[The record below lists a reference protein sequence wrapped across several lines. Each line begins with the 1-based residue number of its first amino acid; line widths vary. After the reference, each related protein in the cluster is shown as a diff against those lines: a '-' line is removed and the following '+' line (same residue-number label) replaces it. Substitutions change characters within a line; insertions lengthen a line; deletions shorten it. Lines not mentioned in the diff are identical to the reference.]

1 MDLLLIR
8 NVRLPYTAEDGEFKE
23 KAKARLSRLGVSA
36 RGVSFSIY
44 KKSLDARDRS
54 DICFTAS
61 VLARG
66 EFGSIPDRKLAA
78 IDIQRT
84 SDPYAEISFKA
95 GSETCEGRPLVV
107 GMGPCG
113 LFAAYML
120 AKQGYRPIIID
131 RGGSVSERV
140 EAVNKFYFGGILDT
154 DTNIQFGAGGAG
166 TFSDGKLVTR
176 IKDPACAYVLKTF
189 VSCGADE
196 GIMTSAKPHIGTDVL
211 RGVVDNMLLEIERMG
226 GEIRYHCKLISV
238 EERADGCLARTSA
251 GDIFCSC
258 VVLAV
263 GHSAR
268 DTYEYLMK
276 GGFSIL
282 PKSFSVGVRIEH
294 LQEDVDRSLYGE
306 LAGDPRLPK
315 GEYALSDTSGERGVY
330 TFCMCPGGEVVAA
343 ASEEGGVVVNGMSR
357 AARDGRN
364 ANSAMLVSVTPED
377 FSSDVSKA
385 IEFQRSMERAAF
397 LLGGSDY
404 SAPVL
409 TVGDMLKGRCS
420 VEPDRIQPSYMG
432 GKVRLAPLYKEMP
445 DFLYRGLCYG
455 ITKFERKLSC
465 FSDADAVLSGFETR
479 TSAPLRILRN
489 EAFVAVGKS
498 RIYPCGEGAGYA
510 GGITSAA
517 CDGIKAAGAIIE
529 RFAPVADRALK

>member
-1 MDLLLIR
+1 MNFLLIR
-8 NVRLPYTAEDGEFKE
+8 NIRLPYTADENEFTE
-23 KAKARLSRLGVSA
+23 KAKARLLRVGASLKNA
-36 RGVSFSIY
+36 SFSLY

-61 VLARG
+61 VLACG
-66 EFGSIPDRKLAA
+66 EFGSLPQKRLAA
-78 IDIQRT
+78 ADIVET
-84 SDPYAEISFKA
+84 ADPYAEISFRE
-95 GSETCEGRPLVV
+95 GSERSEGRPLVI

-113 LFAAYML
+113 LFAAYIL
-120 AKQGYRPIIID
+120 AKQGYRPILID

-140 EAVNKFYFGGILDT
+140 AAVDRFYSEGILDT
-154 DTNIQFGAGGAG
+154 ETNIQFGAGGAG

-189 VSCGADE
+189 ASHGAD
-196 GIMTSAKPHIGTDVL
+196 GSVLTSAKPHIGTDVL
-211 RGVVDNMLLEIERMG
+211 RYVVDSMLSEIERGG
-226 GEIRYHCKLISV
+226 GEIHYHCKLLSV
-238 EERADGCLARTSA
+238 EERAGGCVAKTST

-258 VVLAV
+258 VILAI

-268 DTYEYLMK
+268 DTYEYLMR
-276 GGFSIL
+276 GGFSIA
-282 PKSFSVGVRIEH
+282 PKSFSVGLRIEH
-294 LQEDVDRSLYGE
+294 LQADVDRSLYGD

-343 ASEEGGVVVNGMSR
+343 ASEVGGVVVNGMSR

-364 ANSAMLVSVTPED
+364 ANSAVLVSVSPED
-377 FSSDVSKA
+377 FGADVSRA
-385 IEFQRSMERAAF
+385 IEFQRRMERAAF
-397 LLGGSDY
+397 RLGGSDY

-409 TVGDMLKGRCS
+409 TAKDMLERKCS
-420 VEPDRIQPSYMG
+420 TEPEKIMPSYMG
-432 GKVRLAPLYKEMP
+432 GKTKVAPLYEEMP

-455 ITKFERKLSC
+455 MKKFERKLSC
-465 FSDADAVLSGFETR
+465 FSDPDAVFSGFETR
-479 TSAPLRILRN
+479 TSSPLRILRGDLLL
-489 EAFVAVGKS
+489 AQGKS

-517 CDGIKAAGAIIE
+517 CDGIRVAGAVIE
-529 RFAPVADRALK
+529 RFAPISE